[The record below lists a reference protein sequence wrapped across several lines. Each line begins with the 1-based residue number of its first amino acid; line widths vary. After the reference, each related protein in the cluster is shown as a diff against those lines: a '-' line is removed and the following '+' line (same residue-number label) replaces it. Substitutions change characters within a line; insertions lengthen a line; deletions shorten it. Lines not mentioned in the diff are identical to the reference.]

1 LAIRKNSPSVHVNL
15 FLDGLDNKLQKE
27 ESWELYSI
35 MNRLTGSNG
44 KMWGT
49 TIVGFG
55 NNHYKYKSGN
65 EGDWFLIGFSPRSNG
80 FNLYLMG
87 DIIQSELDKLGKY
100 KKRKD
105 VISFKKLSDINKGV
119 LEQII
124 KSSIDVLSK

>member
-1 LAIRKNSPSVHVNL
+1 MAIQKKSTSIHVNI

-35 MNRLTGSNG
+35 MNRLTKANG

-55 NNHYKYKSGN
+55 NNHYKYKNGN
-65 EGDWFLIGFSPRSNG
+65 EGDWFLTGFSPRNKG
-80 FNLYLMG
+80 FNLYLMSE
-87 DIIQSELDKLGKY
+87 IIKSELDKLGKY

-105 VISFKKLSDINKGV
+105 FIFFKKLSDIDKVV

-124 KSSIDVLSK
+124 KTSIDFLSK

>member
-1 LAIRKNSPSVHVNL
+1 MAIQKKSTSIHVNI

-35 MNRLTGSNG
+35 MNRLTGANG

-65 EGDWFLIGFSPRSNG
+65 EGDWFLTGFSPRNNG
-80 FNLYLMG
+80 FNLYLMSK
-87 DIIQSELDKLGKY
+87 IIKSELDKLGKY

-105 VISFKKLSDINKGV
+105 FIFFKKLSDIDKVV

-124 KSSIDVLSK
+124 KTSIDFLSK